1 MSSHPVEPQTHA
13 EASALVAQN
22 LANADHQQGLPDTG
36 VHATT
41 AAAGGVGH
49 DNQPDPTLLF
59 NGTGWVSLAM
69 LVFIGI
75 LLWKK
80 VPAVIAGALDKQIA
94 DIRRQLDEAKS
105 LRAEA
110 EALRDGY
117 AAKMADAEGAAAD
130 MIAHAQAEADAL
142 VAKANVDAA
151 DLVERRGRMAQD
163 KIAAAERAALAE
175 VRAKAADAAA
185 RAAASLIAQRHGVDA
200 DRALVDRTIA
210 GLGRPN

>member
-1 MSSHPVEPQTHA
+1 MPDLPMLSTVTVL
-13 EASALVAQN
+13 SAATAQN
-22 LANADHQQGLPDTG
+22 LSHADQMQGVPETG

-41 AAAGGVGH
+41 AAAGGIGH
-49 DNQPDPTLLF
+49 ENHPDPTVLGL

-80 VPAVIAGALDKQIA
+80 VPAVIAGSLDKQIA
-94 DIRRQLDEAKS
+94 DIKRQLDEATS

-117 AAKMADAEGAAAD
+117 AAKMADAEGQATA
-130 MIAHAQAEADAL
+130 MLAHAQAEADAL
-142 VAKANVDAA
+142 VAKAETDAA
-151 DLVERRGRMAQD
+151 ELVERRGRMAED

-175 VRAKAADAAA
+175 VRAHAAVAAA
-185 RAAASLIAQRHGVDA
+185 RAAASLIERHHGAAA

>member
-1 MSSHPVEPQTHA
+1 MHNLT
-13 EASALVAQN
+13 EA
-22 LANADHQQGLPDTG
+22 DKIQGVPRTG

-41 AAAGGVGH
+41 KAAGGVGH
-49 DNQPDPTLLF
+49 ENSPEPALF
-59 NGTGWVSLAM
+59 GGYVNGTVVVSLAM
-69 LVFIGI
+69 LVFFGI

-80 VPAVIAGALDKQIA
+80 VPRVITGALDKQIA

-117 AAKMADAEGAAAD
+117 ARRMADAEGAAGA
-130 MIAHAQAEADAL
+130 MLSHAQGEADAL
-142 VAKANVDAA
+142 IAKANIDAA
-151 DLVERRGRMAQD
+151 ELVERRGRMAED

-175 VRAKAADAAA
+175 VRARAADIAA
-185 RAAASLIAQRHGVDA
+185 RAAADLIGQRHGVDA

>member
-1 MSSHPVEPQTHA
+1 MPDRLPSDPQ
-13 EASALVAQN
+13 SAAVMHN
-22 LANADHQQGLPDTG
+22 LTQADKLQAMPHSGTKA
-36 VHATT
+36 VTEE
-41 AAAGGVGH
+41 AGGVGH
-49 DNQPDPTLLF
+49 HNEPDPTLFF

-110 EALRDGY
+110 EALRDSY
-117 AAKMADAEGAAAD
+117 AAKMADAEGQAGAMLD
-130 MIAHAQAEADAL
+130 HARAEADAL

-151 DLVERRGRMAQD
+151 ELVQRRGRMAED

-175 VRAKAADAAA
+175 VRARAADAAA
-185 RAAASLIAQRHGVDA
+185 RAAAELIAARHGVDA

-210 GLGRPN
+210 GLARPN

>member
-1 MSSHPVEPQTHA
+1 MPDRHPSDPQSAAVMHNLTQADKVQGVPHA
-13 EASALVAQN
+13 
-22 LANADHQQGLPDTG
+22 GI
-36 VHATT
+36 HATT

-49 DNQPDPTLLF
+49 ENQPDPTLGF

-117 AAKMADAEGAAAD
+117 AARMADAEGAAAQ
-130 MIAHAQAEADAL
+130 MVAHAQGEADAL
-142 VAKANVDAA
+142 IAKAQTDAA
-151 DLVERRGRMAQD
+151 DLVERRGRMAED
-163 KIAAAERAALAE
+163 KIAAAERTALAE
-175 VRAKAADAAA
+175 VRAKAADVAA
-185 RAAASLIAQRHGVDA
+185 RAAADLIAQAHGATA